1 MAYDAQEVETRWQK
15 AWADAGAFEVEID
28 HRKPKFYCLEMFPY
42 PSGSMHMGHVRN
54 YSIGDAMARFHRLM
68 GSNVLYPMGYDSFG
82 MPAENAAKKE
92 GGHPHTVTHRN
103 IASIRADQERMGYS
117 YDWRRFLATSD
128 VDYYHWNQEMF
139 LMLNERGLVERRMAP
154 VNWCVDCDTV
164 LANEQVKN
172 NRCWRCGLEVVQR
185 DMEQWFVRMTEYS
198 DELLDEIDN
207 IAFPENVKAM
217 QRNWIGRSHGA
228 HIDFPVAGSNAVIG
242 AFTTRP
248 DTIFGV
254 TFVTLSPEHSLCEEL
269 CAGTEWEAYWREL
282 RDECARMSEFERINM
297 LKEKKGVFLGRHAI
311 NPLNGEEVPIYA
323 GNFVVASYGTGA
335 VMAVPGHDQRDY
347 DFAERYGIEIRRVLV
362 ESEGDDPAAQMSAAF
377 EGYGPMVNSGVDG
390 FDGQAGEAAKDAVI
404 AALESAGAG
413 HGTVEYRLK
422 DWLLSRQRFWGTPIP
437 MIHCE
442 HCGTVPVPS
451 SDLPVELPLD
461 VTFSEDQ
468 SGNPLASHEAFVNAS
483 CPCCGGAAKRETDT
497 MDTFYDSSWY
507 FMRFCDANNDSAP
520 FDREAIDY
528 WMDGGVDLYIGGI
541 EHAVM
546 HLLYARFFTKATRDA
561 GMNEVGEPFGTLV
574 CQGMLNAPAPY
585 CADCNAEYHVD
596 LSGTDCP
603 TCGNPLSS
611 RSVKM
616 GKSLGNTVS
625 PEEMVGRYGAD
636 TVRLFMLFGANP
648 EAGMDWSDSA
658 LEANHR
664 QMFSII
670 DAVDAALEMGD
681 SPSPMDEWLMAR
693 LRANQGAW
701 RQAMSSV
708 SLREGVMVSHFEM
721 LADWN
726 WYRRRDGCD
735 RATAMEYLTHW
746 VPMLAPATP
755 HIAEEFWQRMGGE
768 EMLASHVLP
777 ELGESS
783 QDAPALAR
791 EAYLRSLIDSAR
803 NLRELAERH
812 SEGEI
817 SRVVIQTVAAWKS
830 ELARDALRLHSENFD
845 FKAGGQAHVQ
855 SLEIFENEAL
865 RGDIFQTWMALTTGS
880 KKKRGRVHSWSDSE
894 RTLVS
899 GELDETSIIAA
910 NSDFIA
916 AALGVSSLEV
926 YPVGEGE
933 DVAGKASVAFPL
945 EPGIAFL

>member
-1 MAYDAQEVETRWQK
+1 
-15 AWADAGAFEVEID
+15 
-28 HRKPKFYCLEMFPY
+28 
-42 PSGSMHMGHVRN
+42 
-54 YSIGDAMARFHRLM
+54 
-68 GSNVLYPMGYDSFG
+68 
-82 MPAENAAKKE
+82 
-92 GGHPHTVTHRN
+92 
-103 IASIRADQERMGYS
+103 
-117 YDWRRFLATSD
+117 
-128 VDYYHWNQEMF
+128 
-139 LMLNERGLVERRMAP
+139 
-154 VNWCVDCDTV
+154 
-164 LANEQVKN
+164 
-172 NRCWRCGLEVVQR
+172 
-185 DMEQWFVRMTEYS
+185 
-198 DELLDEIDN
+198 
-207 IAFPENVKAM
+207 
-217 QRNWIGRSHGA
+217 
-228 HIDFPVAGSNAVIG
+228 
-242 AFTTRP
+242 
-248 DTIFGV
+248 
-254 TFVTLSPEHSLCEEL
+254 
-269 CAGTEWEAYWREL
+269 
-282 RDECARMSEFERINM
+282 
-297 LKEKKGVFLGRHAI
+297 
-311 NPLNGEEVPIYA
+311 
-323 GNFVVASYGTGA
+323 
-335 VMAVPGHDQRDY
+335 
-347 DFAERYGIEIRRVLV
+347 
-362 ESEGDDPAAQMSAAF
+362 
-377 EGYGPMVNSGVDG
+377 
-390 FDGQAGEAAKDAVI
+390 
-404 AALESAGAG
+404 
-413 HGTVEYRLK
+413 
-422 DWLLSRQRFWGTPIP
+422 

-468 SGNPLASHEAFVNAS
+468 SGNPLASHEAFVNVS
-483 CPCCGGAAKRETDT
+483 CPSCGGAAKRETDT

-670 DAVDAALEMGD
+670 DAVDAALGMGD

-735 RATAMEYLTHW
+735 RATAMDYLTHW

-817 SRVVIQTVAAWKS
+817 SRVVIQTAAAWKS